1 MYTYTY
7 FRPLSGFF
15 IFQLVKIHIDEPD
28 KLSFP
33 SPIGVLYISITKKAT
48 INTASVKFPS
58 PIGVLYISIVT
69 ENTSNNGR
77 KLFPSPIEVLY
88 ISIQS
93 ATFKRS
99 FDNIAFPSPIGVLYF
114 SIGKMKLYF
123 YTLGFRPLLGFFI
136 FQ

>member
-7 FRPLSGFF
+7 FRPLSGFFIFQLGSEDVQIHHSNFRPLSGFF

-48 INTASVKFPS
+48 INTASVK
-58 PIGVLYISIVT
+58 
-69 ENTSNNGR
+69 
-77 KLFPSPIEVLY
+77 FPSPIEVLY